1 MICMYSAGSPIS
13 QFVDSVS
20 LTVSTT
26 RANAIHC
33 SWVSQFIRQARAHGS
48 TWPKKNLAIQRTG
61 WAFLTIYTM
70 RGLRPVSLA
79 WVDDSNCAGW
89 ILQRYL
95 EDVVPSIFARNT
107 TNSDTDPASLCS
119 IEIPTSSMIALQGL
133 AGVYSLDVWWL
144 LINLWFC
151 AYVFQSYPFCYLQC
165 MKLDRKNLW
174 KICPSTI
181 NLFCHSPLLIS
192 HNNKLW

>member
-48 TWPKKNLAIQRTG
+48 TWPKKNHAIQRTG

-107 TNSDTDPASLCS
+107 TNSDTDPTSLCS

-144 LINLWFC
+144 PLILCVCVSKLPFLLPTVHEIRQKKSVENLSEHNKF
-151 AYVFQSYPFCYLQC
+151 VLPFSAVDQ
-165 MKLDRKNLW
+165 
-174 KICPSTI
+174 P
-181 NLFCHSPLLIS
+181 
-192 HNNKLW
+192 